1 MDAHQQDDIAEK
13 EGLLSGAVKIINAAN
28 GAADLY
34 AKGKKII
41 GDYYKPRIA
50 QTKDKI
56 YQLTTEKSA
65 KEALSKIKD
74 LIDLDNNLKEMAK
87 EEYYVPFQPLNSE

>member
-34 AKGKKII
+34 AKGKKVLR
-41 GDYYKPRIA
+41 GPRIA
-50 QTKDKI
+50 QI
-56 YQLTTEKSA
+56 YRALNRETAEKVS
-65 KEALSKIKD
+65 
-74 LIDLDNNLKEMAK
+74 
-87 EEYYVPFQPLNSE
+87 